1 MRSLYVK
8 LAVSTIVI
16 MLVSGLL
23 AFMFANFYYQ
33 QKLKPDNDVKNT
45 NIAKHVASYIEN
57 ENNVNLESYLENI
70 ATVGYQIFLTNQ
82 AGKELFFGD
91 PFRNKELP
99 ESIVNNVLKGEIYHG
114 IAEYPQET
122 FVTGFFANELT
133 NTIGVPFQHKDEQY
147 ALFLR
152 PNIKL
157 LFNEMHFLFAWLLT
171 LTIVLSIVFVLI
183 STKYLINPISKLTT
197 ATEKLSEGNF
207 SIELDIN
214 REDEIGKLAKSFS
227 MMAKQLEKLD
237 EMKSEFISNISHDI
251 QTPLSNIKG
260 YVNLLENKRLNETEK
275 AHYFQ
280 IVNNEINR
288 LSSLT
293 KQLLLL
299 ASLDA
304 GDEFLEKETYLLST
318 QLREII
324 YNYQWLLHEKE
335 IMISYTLPDIE
346 ISGDRSLLYNV
357 WENLLTNAIKY
368 NKENG
373 TINLSL
379 YEKAE
384 KVIVTFQD
392 SGIGFSQTARDR
404 AFERF
409 YREDSAR
416 TRDIEGTG
424 LGLSIVLS
432 IVKLHEGELTIDSN
446 KSGGST
452 ITVSLPKM

>member
-1 MRSLYVK
+1 
-8 LAVSTIVI
+8 

>member
-1 MRSLYVK
+1 MKSLYVK

-45 NIAKHVASYIEN
+45 NIAKSIASYIEN
-57 ENNVNLESYLENI
+57 ENDVNLESYLENI
-70 ATVGYQIFLTNQ
+70 ATIGYQIFLTNQ
-82 AGKELFFGD
+82 DSKGAFYGD
-91 PFRNKELP
+91 PFRDKDLPQSIINK
-99 ESIVNNVLKGEIYHG
+99 VLKGEIYHG

-133 NTIGVPFQHKDEQY
+133 NTIGVPFQYEGEQY
-147 ALFLR
+147 ALFIR

-183 STKYLINPISKLTT
+183 STKYLINPISKLTA
-197 ATEKLSEGNF
+197 ATERIAQGNF
-207 SIELDIN
+207 TIDLDIN

-237 EMKSEFISNISHDI
+237 EMKSEFISNVSHDI
-251 QTPLSNIKG
+251 QSPLSNIKG
-260 YVNLLENKRLNETEK
+260 YVNLLENKQLTKDEK
-275 AHYFQ
+275 AHYFS
-280 IVNNEINR
+280 VVSNEINR
-288 LSSLT
+288 LSNLT

-299 ASLDA
+299 ASLDT
-304 GDEFLEKETYLLST
+304 GDELLEKETYLLSK
-318 QLREII
+318 QIREII
-324 YNYQWLLHEKE
+324 FNHQWRIHEKD
-335 IMISYTLPDIE
+335 IMISYTLPDID
-346 ISGDRSLLYNV
+346 INGDPSLLYNV

-373 TINLSL
+373 TINISL
-379 YEKAE
+379 QEEADK
-384 KVIVTFQD
+384 IIITFQD
-392 SGIGFSQTARDR
+392 SGIGFSQRAKER

-409 YREDSAR
+409 YRADSAR

-432 IVKLHEGELTIDSN
+432 IIKLHKGELTIESEKN
-446 KSGGST
+446 VGTT